1 MASQAPQ
8 APQPKR
14 QRVKWDPQ
22 PPQIQKFQVGDM
34 VYVNYVPDLFRH
46 SLFSVKEVKREVSC
60 GGEGWSYVVEND
72 SFLGKDGVMVIP
84 EHRVFKNDHQVG
96 AQFEYTIVGTKCN
109 TTAIGTI
116 GDWRFQNGRV
126 VYDIHFNGPVE
137 KVDLLSKA
145 VSIGNL
151 GAVVAQDV
159 YARVIRASRDANWAI
174 VPAEVVTTYDSVTA
188 KATVDTLGRPL

>member
-1 MASQAPQ
+1 
-8 APQPKR
+8 
-14 QRVKWDPQ
+14 
-22 PPQIQKFQVGDM
+22 M

-72 SFLGKDGVMVIP
+72 SLLGKDGVMVIP

-96 AQFEYTIVGTKCN
+96 AQFE
-109 TTAIGTI
+109 
-116 GDWRFQNGRV
+116 
-126 VYDIHFNGPVE
+126 YDIHFNGPVE

-174 VPAEVVTTYDSVTA
+174 VPAEVITTYDSVTA